1 MKISAHPLVVAA
13 ALGLLGPAALTEDD
27 ALDELAG
34 TWAVDDLEAARLT
47 DLDPAF
53 DLGPTLEVIP
63 VEDRILIDIP
73 SQVSLSWSREGE
85 AVARQ
90 ELELDDAHITRS
102 LEVDG
107 DALRLVTVVE
117 RAGERHSHER
127 TYSRVV

>member
-34 TWAVDDLEAARLT
+34 TWAVDDLDAARLT
-47 DLDPAF
+47 DLDPVF

-102 LEVDG
+102 LVVDG